1 MEVAPMHPQEAARL
15 AQLRALGLL
24 DTEPDEAFDRITRLA
39 RTLCSTPIALVSL
52 VDEDRQWFKS
62 RQGLDAPATGRDEAF
77 CAHAILDDAP
87 MVVED
92 ATADARFSDNPLV
105 TGEPHIG
112 FYAGIPL
119 HAPNGLPMGT
129 LCVLDN
135 RARTMSAEEL
145 TGLQDLAAV
154 VEDLFGLRRL
164 ATIDPLTGLQNR
176 RGFLASAS
184 AILAVADRE
193 GRGVTV
199 GYLDINGLKRVNDEL
214 GHDSGDDLL
223 RGLARILSD
232 IFRDADAIGRLGGD
246 EFAVLLFGA
255 ADDKASAPID
265 RLAAAVEQFNRS
277 GAGTTG
283 LSVSTGWAS
292 RGPGGPPVV
301 DLLAA
306 ADAAMYEDKRGW
318 SG

>member
-1 MEVAPMHPQEAARL
+1 MEAAPMHPQEAARL

-112 FYAGIPL
+112 FYAGVPL
-119 HAPNGLPMGT
+119 RAPNGLPVGT
-129 LCVLDN
+129 LCVLD
-135 RARTMSAEEL
+135 RRSRSLSAEEL
-145 TGLQDLAAV
+145 TGLQDLAAM
-154 VEDLFGLRRL
+154 VEDMFGLRRL

-176 RGFLASAS
+176 RGFLASAA

-193 GRGVTV
+193 GRGVTL
-199 GYLDINGLKRVNDEL
+199 GYLDINGLKQVNDQL
-214 GHDSGDDLL
+214 GHETGDELI
-223 RGLARILSD
+223 RGLAEILRD
-232 IFRDADAIGRLGGD
+232 TFRDADAIGRLGGD

-255 ADDKASAPID
+255 TDDKSSTPMNRLSAAI
-265 RLAAAVEQFNRS
+265 EQFNVS
-277 GAGTTG
+277 GEGAGA
-283 LSVSTGWAS
+283 LSVSIGCAS
-292 RGPGGPPVV
+292 RGSGGPGVD

-306 ADAAMYEDKRGW
+306 ADAAMYERKRG
-318 SG
+318 SIS